1 MQFLKNH
8 YEKILLSLVLLGL
21 AGAAVWL
28 PFAIDQAKKDLAVLT
43 TTLPPKKDIKPLNLV
58 TNVAV
63 LEKLKNPS
71 TLDLG
76 APHLVFN
83 PVIWK
88 QNMANGTFTKIE
100 SSNPAD
106 VLKVTKTTPL
116 SLIILL
122 EKVTVNGANIGY
134 MFAVTNQAAKKF
146 PSVKESFYTKPKEK
160 NKYFVFKQVQGAAEN
175 PDSLILELIENKQEI
190 SVGRNKPAELLQGF
204 AADLEYPIE
213 NKKFVDVRVGNTLT
227 FGGDKYKVIAINSNE
242 VRVQADSNDKQTTIK
257 LKTAQ

>member
-1 MQFLKNH
+1 MQFLKTH

-43 TTLPPKKDIKPLNLV
+43 NALPPKKELKPLNLSS
-58 TNVAV
+58 NAAFI
-63 LEKLKNPS
+63 EKFRNPV

-88 QNMANGTFTKIE
+88 QSLVDGRLTKIE

-106 VLKVTKTTPL
+106 ALKVTKTTPL
-116 SLIILL
+116 SLIISL
-122 EKVTVNGANIGY
+122 EKVTINGTNIGY
-134 MFAVTNQAAKKF
+134 MFSVTNQIAHKF
-146 PSVKESFYTKPKEK
+146 PAIKESFYCKPRDK
-160 NKYFVFKQVQGAAEN
+160 NKYFILKEVKGAPES
-175 PDSLILELIENKQEI
+175 PDAFTLELIDSKQQVLVE
-190 SVGRNKPAELLQGF
+190 RAKPFELPLGF
-204 AADLEYPIE
+204 AADLVYPID
-213 NKKFVDVRVGNTLT
+213 NKTFADVRVGNSLT
-227 FGGDKYKVIAINSNE
+227 FGGDRYKVIAINGNE